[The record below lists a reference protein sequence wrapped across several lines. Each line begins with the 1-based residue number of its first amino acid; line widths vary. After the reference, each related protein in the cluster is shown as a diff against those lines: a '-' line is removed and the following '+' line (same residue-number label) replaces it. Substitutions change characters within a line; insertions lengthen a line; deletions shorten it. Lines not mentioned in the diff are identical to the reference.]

1 MTNSRNAARGFTLVE
16 LLTVV
21 AIIVLLIA
29 VLIPAIGAAR
39 SAAKKASTS
48 ATISTLATSLETF
61 RADQQLGGA
70 YPPSASDH
78 RNQQGQLTYKV
89 NNPYDPANTLPPI
102 QCTTEI
108 SGGSLLVWALL
119 GADFLG
125 CPGFKTFR
133 TNSQYWAQDTHAFN
147 NNNQNNPVACA
158 YGINNT
164 TGAAVR
170 PRVGP
175 LVDSSKVKYTARN
188 QNQASEATLGRFPIE
203 KEQEIRT
210 ASALPAAK
218 RDFPFFLDAFGNPIL
233 YWRADPAGTIIADR
247 SPTQQPPPTTPD
259 IRGTYHFMDN
269 GSLLARG
276 TDLGA
281 SGSNGDDASP
291 LILSPK
297 SAAELQSGAGKPHK
311 IIKPDDFVPNQPP
324 GTLQK
329 GFAAYIQ
336 DKNIK
341 ARPAS
346 YRADSYLL
354 VSPGEDGIYGT
365 GDDIANFEHNGA
377 ALQQ

>member
-21 AIIVLLIA
+21 AIIVLLVA

-48 ATISTLATSLETF
+48 ATMNTLSTGLETF

-78 RNQQGQLTYKV
+78 RNTQGLMTYKI
-89 NNPYDPANTLPPI
+89 NSPYEAPNSLPPV
-102 QCTTEI
+102 QCNTEI
-108 SGGSLLVWALL
+108 SGGSLLVFALL

-133 TNSQYWAQDTHAFN
+133 TTSSYWAQDTHAFN
-147 NNNQNNPVACA
+147 NNNPNNPISCA
-158 YGINNT
+158 YALNNT
-164 TGAAVR
+164 TGAALK

-175 LVDSSKVKYTARN
+175 LVDASKAKVTARN
-188 QNQASEATLGRFPIE
+188 QNQASEGAIGRFPIE

-210 ASALPAAK
+210 ASALPSAK

-233 YWRADPAGTIIADR
+233 YWRADTAGTIIADR
-247 SPTQQPPPTTPD
+247 SPTQTPAPTSPD
-259 IRGTYHFMDN
+259 IRGIYHFLDN

-276 TDLGA
+276 NDLGA
-281 SGSNGDDASP
+281 SNSNGDDAAP

-297 SAAELQSGAGKPHK
+297 SAAELQSGSGRPHK

-324 GTLQK
+324 NTLQN

-336 DKNIK
+336 DKNVK

-346 YRADSYLL
+346 FRADSYLL

-377 ALQQ
+377 ALPQ